1 MRAADDDTVKEAIMK
16 LDWRKG
22 EKVYYLPKEEPEFV
36 NVPEFKYFTITG
48 RGNPNDPFF
57 AEYISALYS
66 LSYAIRMSPKQNCAP
81 PDYVEYTVYPLEG
94 VWDLT
99 EEGKSEYKGTLDKNK
114 LLFTLM
120 MRQPDFV
127 TEEYAR
133 ETIEKTKKKKPNKLL
148 AEVNFERIQEGNCV
162 QMLHVGSYDAE
173 PASFKA
179 MEEYA
184 EGLRLARI
192 DRRHKEIYLSDPGR
206 VGKDKLKTVLRF
218 RVR

>member
-1 MRAADDDTVKEAIMK
+1 MRAAADDTVKEAFMK

-99 EEGKSEYKGTLDKNK
+99 EEGKSKYKGTLDKNK

-206 VGKDKLKTVLRF
+206 VEKDKLKTVLRF